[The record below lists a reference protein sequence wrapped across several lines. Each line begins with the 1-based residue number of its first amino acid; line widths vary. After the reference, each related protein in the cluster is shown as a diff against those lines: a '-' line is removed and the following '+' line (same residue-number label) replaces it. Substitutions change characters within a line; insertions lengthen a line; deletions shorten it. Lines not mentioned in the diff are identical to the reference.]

1 MTVDRT
7 AVKKISRLARISVEE
22 SQIPKIESSLNQ
34 ILSWI
39 EQLNEV
45 DTSQVEPLFSV
56 MKEEMPRR
64 QDVVNDGNQVDKILQ
79 NAPDQSFNMFAVP
92 KVVE

>member
-7 AVKKISRLARISVEE
+7 AVKKISRLARISVDEA
-22 SQIPKIESSLNQ
+22 QIPKIENSLNQ

-56 MKEEMPRR
+56 IKEEMPRR
-64 QDVVNDGNQVDKILQ
+64 QDQINDGNQVDKILK
-79 NAPDQSFNMFAVP
+79 NAPEQSFNMFAVP